1 MGESHRRDRGRHGRR
16 VSGQEA
22 RSSRRPARR
31 RGGDHDG
38 GADRVGPLSAKD
50 VGSLGKD
57 EGPDASGEGNAMMMN
72 GLGHLGA
79 MAHGGAQA
87 V

>member
-1 MGESHRRDRGRHGRR
+1 MSESDVRDRGCRSRCG
-16 VSGQEA
+16 SSDEA
-22 RSSRRPARR
+22 GSAGRPAGR
-31 RGGDHDG
+31 RGGHGRG
-38 GADRVGPLSAKD
+38 GADRVGPLSAEG